1 MWSSDDKKEDCWSHT
16 KRHVETYFYLDKL
29 LVCVSLGACV
39 HCPRDRYISFFP
51 FTQTTPFSSIEW
63 SRMEQ
68 TKYHFAS
75 LLPPS
80 SVYCV
85 LKYLKL
91 FEMLVRL
98 FFARKRIVSP
108 FRRFVP
114 YNIIVVVC
122 HFHCT
127 ILNNKIYTFLLP
139 ALSIQFSSCPSLLP
153 TLLQNLLSLFSLVDR
168 MWLSFSTLSRLSSI
182 PLCSLVQLTQHL

>member
-1 MWSSDDKKEDCWSHT
+1 
-16 KRHVETYFYLDKL
+16 
-29 LVCVSLGACV
+29 
-39 HCPRDRYISFFP
+39 
-51 FTQTTPFSSIEW
+51 
-63 SRMEQ
+63 
-68 TKYHFAS
+68 
-75 LLPPS
+75 
-80 SVYCV
+80 
-85 LKYLKL
+85 
-91 FEMLVRL
+91 MLVRL

-182 PLCSLVQLTQHL
+182 PLCSLVQLIQHLQHFIIVLTFPFHSYCLAQVYLSPMCVRLCSFV

>member
-1 MWSSDDKKEDCWSHT
+1 MCTVQEIDIFHFFLFLL
-16 KRHVETYFYLDKL
+16 HKL
-29 LVCVSLGACV
+29 P
-39 HCPRDRYISFFP
+39 HFPRLNEV
-51 FTQTTPFSSIEW
+51 EW
-63 SRMEQ
+63 SRQ
-68 TKYHFAS
+68 NII
-75 LLPPS
+75 LLPFCRLRVYT
-80 SVYCV
+80 VYCV